1 MSDDSAGARVALAIT
16 YHDPEGRMRDQI
28 ARALSALARIFATIA
43 VQASPTANQGCLELF
58 ATAGALIAREDD
70 PRSDGARRTSQG
82 RRATIA
88 TALTTGAPFLMYCD
102 GDRVLHWVERYPDE
116 LAALARRVPDNDFTV
131 IGRTPRAFDSH
142 PRIQRDTEA
151 IINHVF
157 GVVSARDWDV
167 TAAAR
172 GMSRRAAEA
181 IVATCPDGGIA
192 TDVVWPLFL
201 RRAGG
206 FTLGYVAT
214 EGLEFET
221 GDRYPDQ
228 IAAAGGYDRWL
239 AQLDADPRRW
249 AHRLDAARIEVE
261 AMVPFIG

>member
-1 MSDDSAGARVALAIT
+1 MPDDSSGADVALAIT

-28 ARALSALARIFATIA
+28 ERALPSLGGIFATIA
-43 VQASPTANQGCLELF
+43 VQASPSANQGCLDLF
-58 ATAGALIAREDD
+58 AAAGARIAREDD

-82 RRATIA
+82 RRATVA
-88 TALTTGAPFLMYCD
+88 TALETNASFLMYCD
-102 GDRVLHWVERYPDE
+102 GDRVLHWVERYPEE
-116 LAALARRVPDNDFTV
+116 LAALARRLPDNDLTV
-131 IGRTPRAFDSH
+131 IGRTRRAFDSH

-151 IINHVF
+151 IIDHVF
-157 GVVSARDWDV
+157 AVVTGRNWDV

-181 IVATCPDGGIA
+181 IVARCPDGGIA

-201 RRAGG
+201 LRESN
-206 FTLGYVAT
+206 FTLGYVET

-228 IAAAGGYDRWL
+228 IASAGGYDRWL
-239 AQLDADPRRW
+239 AQLDADPLRW

-261 AMVPFIG
+261 AMVPFMG

>member
-1 MSDDSAGARVALAIT
+1 MSDESTGASVALAIT
-16 YHDPEGRMRDQI
+16 FHDPEGRMRDQI
-28 ARALSALARIFATIA
+28 ERALPTLGRIFATIV
-43 VQASPTANQGCLELF
+43 VQASPTANQSCLDRF
-58 ATAGALIAREDD
+58 AAAGARIAREDD
-70 PRSDGARRTSQG
+70 PRSDEVRRTSQG
-82 RRATIA
+82 RRATVANAIE
-88 TALTTGAPFLMYCD
+88 TDAPFLMYCD
-102 GDRVLHWVERYPDE
+102 GDRVLHWVERYPEE
-116 LAALARRVPDNDFTV
+116 LAAVVRHLPEKDFT
-131 IGRTPRAFDSH
+131 ILGRTPRAFDSH

-157 GVVSARDWDV
+157 GVVTGRSWDV

-172 GMSRRAAEA
+172 GMSRRTAEA
-181 IVATCPDGGIA
+181 IVAHCPDGGIA
-192 TDVVWPLFL
+192 TDVVWPLHL
-201 RRAGG
+201 LHAGG

-261 AMVPFIG
+261 AMVPFTG

>member
-1 MSDDSAGARVALAIT
+1 MRDSDWANVALAVT
-16 YHDPEGRMRDQI
+16 YHDPEGRMRGQI
-28 ARALSALARIFATIA
+28 ERALPSLARIFAAIA
-43 VQASPTANQGCLELF
+43 VQASPTANQGCLDLF
-58 ATAGALIAREDD
+58 AAAGALVAREDD

-88 TALTTGAPFLMYCD
+88 TALETGLPFLMYCD
-102 GDRVLHWVERYPDE
+102 GDRILHWVERYPEE
-116 LAALARRVPDNDFTV
+116 LAAVARRVVDRDFTV
-131 IGRTPRAFDSH
+131 IGRTRRAFASH
-142 PRIQRDTEA
+142 PRTQRDTEA

-157 GVVSARDWDV
+157 AVVTGESWDV

-172 GMSRRAAEA
+172 GMSRPAAEA
-181 IVATCPDGGIA
+181 IVGGCPDGGIA

-201 RRAGG
+201 RKDGC
-206 FTLGYVAT
+206 FSLGYVET

-221 GDRYPDQ
+221 GDRYQDQ

-239 AQLDADPRRW
+239 ARIDADPVRW

-261 AMVPFIG
+261 AMAPFVG

>member
-1 MSDDSAGARVALAIT
+1 MPDDSSGADVALAIT

-28 ARALSALARIFATIA
+28 ERSLPSLIRIFVTIA
-43 VQASPTANQGCLELF
+43 VQASPTANQGCLDLF

-82 RRATIA
+82 RRATVA
-88 TALTTGAPFLMYCD
+88 TALKTDASFLMYCD
-102 GDRVLHWVERYPDE
+102 GDRVLHWVERYPEE
-116 LAALARRVPDNDFTV
+116 LAALVQRLPDNDFTV
-131 IGRTPRAFDSH
+131 VGRTPRAFDSH
-142 PRIQRDTEA
+142 PRVQRDTEA

-157 GVVSARDWDV
+157 AVVTARHWDV

-172 GMSRRAAEA
+172 GMSRRAADA
-181 IVATCPDGGIA
+181 IVAECPDGGIA

-201 RRAGG
+201 LRAGD
-206 FTLGYVAT
+206 FTLGYAQA

-221 GDRYPDQ
+221 GDRYQDQ

-239 AQLDADPRRW
+239 AQLDADPLRW

-261 AMVPFIG
+261 AMVPFMG